1 MTWDEIDA
9 ENYVWTLTADRTKQR
24 RDLRIPITGEML
36 KLIDWAE
43 PVRRGDLVLTLS
55 DGPLS
60 DQAISKF
67 LKRHTFQSNT
77 VHGLRTSFRT
87 WCQETGVDDNLAEM
101 CLGHLVG
108 SDVRRAY
115 ARSDLFEERMQ
126 VMSDWADFLSGSQNA

>member
-1 MTWDEIDA
+1 MTWDEIDLG
-9 ENYVWTLTADRTKQR
+9 NNVWTLKAERTKQR
-24 RDLRIPITGEML
+24 RDTRIPITAEML
-36 KLIDWAE
+36 KLIEWAE

-60 DQAISKF
+60 DQAINKH
-67 LKRHTFQSNT
+67 LKRHTFQANT
-77 VHGLRTSFRT
+77 VHGLRTSFRV

-115 ARSDLFEERMQ
+115 ARSDMLEERMR
-126 VMSDWADFLSGSQNA
+126 VMTDWAEFLRSPS

>member
-1 MTWDEIDA
+1 MTWDEVDVK
-9 ENYVWTLTADRTKQR
+9 NRVWTLKAERTKQR
-24 RDLRIPITGEML
+24 RDLRIPITGEMM
-36 KLIDWAE
+36 KLIEWAE

-60 DQAISKF
+60 DVAVAKQ
-67 LKRHTFQSNT
+67 LKRHTFQRNT

-87 WCQETGVDDNLAEM
+87 WCQETGVDENLAEM

-126 VMSDWADFLSGSQNA
+126 VMSAWADFLTN